1 MRIEDMK
8 INGKIVQ
15 EAKLN
20 NLIVYKKEQPQIEL
34 ENIIYNSDFRFGTD
48 GFQGFSNAI
57 IHENLEDQYIAWT
70 KINASNNYTS
80 ILAQLTKDLI
90 PEHSYYAR
98 VIYKGSENIRYQW
111 HIQLNSPNITTSIS
125 NTGTEDFTISKIFS
139 KITTQYRIFYN
150 MTATFSNADSKAYM
164 KKPMLVD
171 ITGLLNSGMTEE
183 QVKAKLDKIDFFPDK
198 ILPILT
204 FVRIQNNTRGSNEPA
219 KVGDTI
225 WVYARVNL
233 PSNQISKAPEMIIAG
248 VQARVFIDVN
258 ADTSTTYAGEIKITE
273 DMQDGNIEFKIYGY
287 ADLDGNVGETVTQTT
302 DGSAVIIQKIN
313 KRNIEK
319 GDNLFNKILY
329 VDIPNDIS
337 IEKEEYGD
345 MLNCKAFA
353 INVQFDLE
361 DNFVNCNGKLATFG
375 KTQNDDFTS
384 SITFFSKNKT
394 QINQNWKQIYIK
406 PDENANESDF
416 IVTYVDKTSI
426 IYPYLFIEE

>member
-1 MRIEDMK
+1 MMASQIRIKDMRINGRTVVEAK
-8 INGKIVQ
+8 INNKIV
-15 EAKLN
+15 
-20 NLIVYKKEQPQIEL
+20 
-34 ENIIYNSDFRFGTD
+34 
-48 GFQGFSNAI
+48 
-57 IHENLEDQYIAWT
+57 
-70 KINASNNYTS
+70 
-80 ILAQLTKDLI
+80 
-90 PEHSYYAR
+90 
-98 VIYKGSENIRYQW
+98 
-111 HIQLNSPNITTSIS
+111 
-125 NTGTEDFTISKIFS
+125 
-139 KITTQYRIFYN
+139 YR
-150 MTATFSNADSKAYM
+150 KAE
-164 KKPMLVD
+164 PP
-171 ITGLLNSGMTEE
+171 T
-183 QVKAKLDKIDFFPDK
+183 
-198 ILPILT
+198 LT
-204 FVRIQNNTRGSNEPA
+204 FVRIQNNSRPQNDPA

-233 PSNQISKAPEMIIAG
+233 PSNKIGKAPEMTIAG
-248 VQARVFIDVN
+248 VQARVFINVN

-375 KTQNDDFTS
+375 KTQNDDFIS

-426 IYPYLFIEE
+426 IYPYLFVEE